1 MNLNQLYYALEINRL
16 GSFSRAAQTLYISQS
31 ALSKSIHT
39 LEEELEQEIFLR
51 NMDGITATDFGRAF
65 LLEAEAVMR
74 HTDRIKELAFQAR
87 EREREPDRFSASCGQ
102 MMFASEIFARMLAAR
117 VGEKADFQFAQKSY
131 SEVFLDVK
139 EGRSDLGILMTM
151 SLYTEDAIK
160 LFQENG
166 MEYQTIGRLHMGV
179 AVDRGNPVAEPG
191 LARVSRNQLKNQVLI
206 LVRETIAPFTREVE
220 ELKVAFDNPGIVYV
234 GDNDTA
240 FSLCKQIP
248 AYMCVPQST
257 GIYRKLNIPFS
268 TVIYPCQNLLSKY
281 EFGWIRK
288 KETVLSQMERSF
300 LDEILK
306 LFHS

>member
-51 NMDGITATDFGRAF
+51 TMDGITATDFGRAF
-65 LLEAEAVMR
+65 LTEAEAVMR
-74 HTDRIKELAFQAR
+74 HTNKIKELAAHAKEQ
-87 EREREPDRFSASCGQ
+87 EKEPDRFSASCGQ
-102 MMFASEIFARMLAAR
+102 MMFASEIFARMLATH

-139 EGRSDLGILMTM
+139 EGRSDFGLLTTM
-151 SLYTEDAIK
+151 SIYTEEALA
-160 LFQENG
+160 LFKENG
-166 MEYQTIGRLHMGV
+166 MEYQTLGRLNMGI
-179 AVDRGNPVAEPG
+179 AVDRGNPIAEPG
-191 LARVSRNQLKNQVLI
+191 VSRVSRSQLKNQALVM
-206 LVRETIAPFTREVE
+206 VRETIYPFTREAE
-220 ELKVAFDNPGIVYV
+220 ELKVAFDDPGIIYV

-248 AYMCVPQST
+248 AYMCVAQNT
-257 GIYRKLNIPFS
+257 GIYRKLNIPVS
-268 TVIYPCQNLLSKY
+268 MVIYPCQNLLSKY

-288 KETVLSQMERSF
+288 RDTALSRMERNF
-300 LDEILK
+300 LEEIGK
-306 LFHS
+306 LFH